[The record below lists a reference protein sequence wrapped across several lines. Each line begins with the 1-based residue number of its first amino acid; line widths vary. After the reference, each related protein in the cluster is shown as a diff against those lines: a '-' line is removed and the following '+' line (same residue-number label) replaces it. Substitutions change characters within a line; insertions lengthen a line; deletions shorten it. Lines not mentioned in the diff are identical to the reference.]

1 MLYQFDLAG
10 MLKTWCNPSNA
21 KFFLKT
27 RFTVGVSKSTAS
39 SFKFTC
45 QRNERVNLKNVKEID
60 FP

>member
-27 RFTVGVSKSTAS
+27 RFTVGD
-39 SFKFTC
+39 
-45 QRNERVNLKNVKEID
+45 EGGDVK
-60 FP
+60 PLL